1 MVGELAAKHG
11 GTTAKAERTK
21 EYKFRAMPYSTAVY
35 SLPIEVV
42 CNRRG
47 VAGGFS
53 HRKTRVPSD

>member
-35 SLPIEVV
+35 SLPIEVHV
-42 CNRRG
+42 ESATEWRGRR
-47 VAGGFS
+47 FF
-53 HRKTRVPSD
+53 T

>member
-1 MVGELAAKHG
+1 MVGELAARHG

-42 CNRRG
+42 CNR
-47 VAGGFS
+47 VAWQAVFHIG
-53 HRKTRVPSD
+53 RLVPSD